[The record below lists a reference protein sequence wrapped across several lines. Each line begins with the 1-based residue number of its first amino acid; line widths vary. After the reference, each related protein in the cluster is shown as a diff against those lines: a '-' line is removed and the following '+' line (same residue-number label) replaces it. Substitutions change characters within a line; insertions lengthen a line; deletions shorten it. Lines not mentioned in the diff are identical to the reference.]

1 MLNNTIPLTGQIE
14 TVQQAKEFLLG
25 ITAEGYQKV
34 LKPHFSSSAGAHMRH
49 ILDHYLALKDGIASG
64 VVNYNKRNRH
74 SNVESCITTALS
86 MWAEIELWLEEV
98 SELDA
103 DLPISIICETSVN
116 ETQNTQTQS
125 TLARELV
132 FVSSHAIHHFSLL
145 GVINSLLGNGSLSG
159 FGVAPSTASYL
170 RKQA

>member
-1 MLNNTIPLTGQIE
+1 MLNNTISLTGQLE
-14 TVQQAKEFLLG
+14 TVQQAKSFLLS
-25 ITAEGYQKV
+25 ISAEGYQQV

-74 SNVESCITTALS
+74 SNVESCVTTAIS
-86 MWAEIELWLEEV
+86 KWTELEQWLTEV

-103 DLPISIICETSVN
+103 NLPINIICETSVN

-145 GVINSLLGNGSLSG
+145 GVINSLLGNTSSAS
-159 FGVAPSTASYL
+159 FGIAPSTASYL
-170 RKQA
+170 RQQA